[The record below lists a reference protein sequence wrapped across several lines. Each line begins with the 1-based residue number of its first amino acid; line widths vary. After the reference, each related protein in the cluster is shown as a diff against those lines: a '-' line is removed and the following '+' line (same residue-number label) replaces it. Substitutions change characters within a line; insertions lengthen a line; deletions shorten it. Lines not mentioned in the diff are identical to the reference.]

1 MTTVD
6 EKPAEAKAKPK
17 VIDLPPGSKLS
28 YTVDEAALALGLSR
42 ATVWD
47 MIRIGELKAKTLRG
61 RTVVSRQELVRVI
74 DEAPDARA
82 A

>member
-1 MTTVD
+1 MTAAANDHV
-6 EKPAEAKAKPK
+6 KPKAKA
-17 VIDLPPGSKLS
+17 IDLPPGAKLS
-28 YTVDEAALALGLSR
+28 YTVDEAAVALGLSR

-47 MIRIGELKAKTLRG
+47 MLKIGELKAKTLRG
-61 RTVVSRQELVRVI
+61 RTVIARAELMRVI